1 DSPSPAF
8 YDLYFMKVGGI
19 GLPYLPETDSSWLVT
34 SSKPV
39 LSSGA
44 KVSIYPNPA
53 REVLHI
59 ERSGVT
65 GVLSVML
72 QNVLGK
78 IMYEGE
84 MSESSTLSLSG
95 YASGLYF
102 LRVREGS
109 SLLLEQ
115 KVLITE

>member
-53 REVLHI
+53 RDKVMI
-59 ERSGVT
+59 ESKAGSVIELMSVT
-65 GVLSVML
+65 GQLLQREVSQSEQTEMSLTSLHTGIYVLKVDGVSHPLSV
-72 QNVLGK
+72 
-78 IMYEGE
+78 IH
-84 MSESSTLSLSG
+84 
-95 YASGLYF
+95 
-102 LRVREGS
+102 
-109 SLLLEQ
+109 
-115 KVLITE
+115 